1 MGTKFWGQN
10 GHQFLGPNREPVFG
24 SKLGTSFWV
33 QIWPQKLV
41 RGNQIFGISGCAVW
55 GFFGSEK
62 WQIWAT
68 RGRRKECARWALRE
82 ALGAPLP
89 ERAPT
94 VCGARGGRGLIL
106 SARTLQL
113 ILWRAAFVET
123 LALCVCVCVCVYE
136 RRLQP
141 TSPRPFDKMRCDYS
155 RSTHH
160 CVAVATW
167 VLRGRQSAVRCIRKQ
182 HTIAVTARPCQRPH
196 HEAFV
201 RGHTSLS
208 QFASIQL
215 THLQLSDTLSPLH
228 TPSTQF
234 HHDTTHAALV

>member
-1 MGTKFWGQN
+1 MGTTFECQN
-10 GHQFLGPNREPVFG
+10 GNQVLVPKSEPICGSNSESRFWFQIGNQFLVPELSRKTVPREPVLAVPAI
-24 SKLGTSFWV
+24 SIL
-33 QIWPQKLV
+33 
-41 RGNQIFGISGCAVW
+41 GISGCAVW

-123 LALCVCVCVCVYE
+123 LALCVYE
-136 RRLQP
+136 RGLQP

-160 CVAVATW
+160 CVAVAT
-167 VLRGRQSAVRCIRKQ
+167 
-182 HTIAVTARPCQRPH
+182 
-196 HEAFV
+196 
-201 RGHTSLS
+201 
-208 QFASIQL
+208 
-215 THLQLSDTLSPLH
+215 
-228 TPSTQF
+228 
-234 HHDTTHAALV
+234 

>member
-1 MGTKFWGQN
+1 MKPREPPKLVPAK
-10 GHQFLGPNREPVFG
+10 QFLRSKLDPKSGSQFGPKNWFPIWNHKLVPILAPKLGSHFDTQKLSPTSKTGSREPVAAVPAISG
-24 SKLGTSFWV
+24 L
-33 QIWPQKLV
+33 
-41 RGNQIFGISGCAVW
+41 GISGCAVW
-55 GFFGSEK
+55 GFFGSEN

-123 LALCVCVCVCVYE
+123 LALCVCVCVYE
-136 RRLQP
+136 RGLQP

-160 CVAVATW
+160 CVAVAT
-167 VLRGRQSAVRCIRKQ
+167 
-182 HTIAVTARPCQRPH
+182 
-196 HEAFV
+196 
-201 RGHTSLS
+201 
-208 QFASIQL
+208 
-215 THLQLSDTLSPLH
+215 
-228 TPSTQF
+228 
-234 HHDTTHAALV
+234 